1 VKNTDLQIV
10 EAAEKRLSKEILPL
24 AQNGHGAMS
33 KKAARKAA
41 LQFKPDDRDRRSAV
55 AIKEVIPNAI
65 HRFESRQSPK

>member
-1 VKNTDLQIV
+1 VKNTDQIV
-10 EAAEKRLSKEILPL
+10 EAAEKRLCILPL

-55 AIKEVIPNAI
+55 TIKEVIPNAI